1 MMIKL
6 NFNWRIRL
14 FFLIYIVIL
23 MIFIKTPYGFLVL
36 NTFLGYIPIE
46 LSFQLQRI
54 DRGHSLFF
62 LLILLVWLL
71 FYPNA
76 PYVLTDLFH
85 LSLMHP
91 HNLTTGLLKSDP
103 AMWLNF
109 AFLVI
114 SALSCTLIGMI
125 QLKKICHLL
134 ATKITPRLPGASII
148 YPLVFTFLS
157 SIGIYIGR
165 FLRIHSLYILLT
177 PTWFIKQIINMW
189 SVNMWLFTLILTVVQ
204 LVLFWLISEIKRTD
218 IV

>member
-1 MMIKL
+1 
-6 NFNWRIRL
+6 
-14 FFLIYIVIL
+14 
-23 MIFIKTPYGFLVL
+23 
-36 NTFLGYIPIE
+36 
-46 LSFQLQRI
+46 
-54 DRGHSLFF
+54 
-62 LLILLVWLL
+62 
-71 FYPNA
+71 
-76 PYVLTDLFH
+76 
-85 LSLMHP
+85 MHP

>member
-62 LLILLVWLL
+62 LLILLVLLL

>member
-71 FYPNA
+71 FYPDA